1 MIKTFAALVIHQ
13 NVDDIVAEAAEW
25 NLNVDYLSDTMADNA
40 HMGFATYAILSINQE
55 SNHATFTE
63 MAHPDFL
70 NTWERFQGS
79 THGPHFKEVCLKA
92 SAR

>member
-13 NVDDIVAEAAEW
+13 NVDDIVAEAAKW
-25 NLNVDYLSDTMADNA
+25 DLNVDYLSDTMADN
-40 HMGFATYAILSINQE
+40 AILSINQE

-70 NTWERFQGS
+70 NTWERFHGS
-79 THGPHFKEVCLKA
+79 THGPHFKEVRLKA
-92 SAR
+92 AAR